1 MFSFLKKSATDKKAE
16 VAAETPAAPSWRER
30 LFKGLAKTRAQWGG
44 KLKTI
49 FSRGKVDDELLEE
62 LETLL
67 LTSDCGI
74 EATQHLLDELKK
86 AAKRDKLD
94 TPEAIQKAL
103 HDALLETLS
112 PLEKPLDIST
122 HKPFVIMIAGVNGA
136 GKTTSIGKLAKY
148 FQTQGKTVLLAAG
161 DTFRAAAREQLETWG
176 ERNNVTVIAQ
186 DNGDPAAVVFDA
198 ISAAKARGIDIV
210 LADTAGRLPTQ
221 LHLMEEIAKVRRV
234 IQKIDP
240 EGPHETLLVLD
251 ANIGQ
256 NALQQVKA
264 FDKAI
269 KVTGLVLTKLDGTA
283 KGGVVTAIARQCPK
297 PIRFIGVGE
306 QIDDL
311 RPFSARD
318 FVDAMIVASN
328 LSKRYPGGFEAVKD
342 VSFQIEAGQMVLITG
357 HSGAGKTTLV
367 KLMSTIEKPTS
378 GSLVVNGQNLSAMR
392 RSAIPHV
399 RRHFGLV
406 FQNQKLLFDRNA
418 LDNVLLPLQIA
429 GLPRREA
436 IRRAQAALDKVGLLL
451 REKANP
457 IALSGGEQQRL
468 AIARA
473 VVNRPTVLLADE
485 PTGNLDVESGAE
497 ILEIFAD
504 FHRVGVTVVVAT
516 HDQSW
521 IERYHPNVL
530 RLDHGRLL

>member
-1 MFSFLKKSATDKKAE
+1 
-16 VAAETPAAPSWRER
+16 
-30 LFKGLAKTRAQWGG
+30 
-44 KLKTI
+44 
-49 FSRGKVDDELLEE
+49 
-62 LETLL
+62 
-67 LTSDCGI
+67 
-74 EATQHLLDELKK
+74 
-86 AAKRDKLD
+86 
-94 TPEAIQKAL
+94 
-103 HDALLETLS
+103 
-112 PLEKPLDIST
+112 
-122 HKPFVIMIAGVNGA
+122 
-136 GKTTSIGKLAKY
+136 
-148 FQTQGKTVLLAAG
+148 
-161 DTFRAAAREQLETWG
+161 
-176 ERNNVTVIAQ
+176 
-186 DNGDPAAVVFDA
+186 
-198 ISAAKARGIDIV
+198 
-210 LADTAGRLPTQ
+210 
-221 LHLMEEIAKVRRV
+221 
-234 IQKIDP
+234 
-240 EGPHETLLVLD
+240 
-251 ANIGQ
+251 
-256 NALQQVKA
+256 
-264 FDKAI
+264 
-269 KVTGLVLTKLDGTA
+269 
-283 KGGVVTAIARQCPK
+283 
-297 PIRFIGVGE
+297 
-306 QIDDL
+306 
-311 RPFSARD
+311 
-318 FVDAMIVASN
+318 MIVASN

-378 GSLVVNGQNLSAMR
+378 GSLVVNGQNLSAMW